1 MAKRTKK
8 SEQVADVVCVLR
20 CVPPSMRTTNEFLWP
35 ESGPVECPDWQP
47 HAECGNGLHGWLWGE
62 GDLSASGGVW
72 EMPDAKWL
80 VVCVAKKDV
89 VELGGKVKYPRGE
102 VVFCGTREAAAN
114 KICELGASGSVHFA
128 TRAAGNHGTATAGD
142 YGTATAGNYGTAT
155 AGYSGTATAGD
166 YGTATAGYSGT
177 ATAGYSG
184 TATAGNLGT
193 VAIRWYDAKQERYRL
208 AIGEVGIDGIAANV
222 AYVVRDGK
230 IARRDPA

>member
-142 YGTATAGNYGTAT
+142 YGTATAG
-155 AGYSGTATAGD
+155 D
-166 YGTATAGYSGT
+166 SGT

>member
-142 YGTATAGNYGTAT
+142 YGTATAG
-155 AGYSGTATAGD
+155 
-166 YGTATAGYSGT
+166 YSGT

-184 TATAGNLGT
+184 TASAGNLGT
-193 VAIRWYDAKQERYRL
+193 VAIRWYDAKQVRYRL

>member
-1 MAKRTKK
+1 MAKRAKK

-155 AGYSGTATAGD
+155 AGYSGT
-166 YGTATAGYSGT
+166 
-177 ATAGYSG
+177 
-184 TATAGNLGT
+184 